1 MEGCWEGRGQ
11 KLEDKLGLS
20 REGLTTTRLLFFFPW
35 QTHPGTWP
43 SLSPFFHPPTWLGRG
58 LLPPGNLRFQKGR
71 DGEEGVEPW
80 QREGTETGSSEPFP
94 RRPLAPPAPGWA
106 VEVKVPSEPLSA
118 PVGKTAEL
126 ACSYSTSVGD
136 NFALEWSFVQP
147 GRPVSAS
154 QPVSW
159 GHLLEWG
166 AFLPLVDLTRRGRT
180 RGPSYNEG
188 RGQRECSWG

>member
-1 MEGCWEGRGQ
+1 M
-11 KLEDKLGLS
+11 
-20 REGLTTTRLLFFFPW
+20 
-35 QTHPGTWP
+35 
-43 SLSPFFHPPTWLGRG
+43 
-58 LLPPGNLRFQKGR
+58 
-71 DGEEGVEPW
+71 
-80 QREGTETGSSEPFP
+80 
-94 RRPLAPPAPGWA
+94 
-106 VEVKVPSEPLSA
+106 PSEPLSA
-118 PVGKTAEL
+118 PVGKTTEL

-188 RGQRECSWG
+188 RGQRECIWG